1 MYQNRS
7 SKEEVKKSMI
17 HLSVNSDH
25 FTHWYIFQ
33 SYVCMKNVTQQL
45 RFSFYSSFG
54 MKPYCIRIQTYI
66 PTKKNPWFG
75 PSLFAQNSP
84 TDLAISTLKNSFCT
98 VASLNRRIR
107 DISRKHTCC
116 IILVTNRHSTTPTY
130 TLGGFL
136 KTISECKWCNDA
148 HILMLPMMRN
158 CKH

>member
-45 RFSFYSSFG
+45 RFFFTVHLEWSHIALWFRLYTHKEKSLIRA
-54 MKPYCIRIQTYI
+54 KPLCPKFTNR
-66 PTKKNPWFG
+66 P
-75 PSLFAQNSP
+75 
-84 TDLAISTLKNSFCT
+84 ISTLMNSFCT

-148 HILMLPMMRN
+148 HILMLHTMRN